1 MPNSNNTIIPD
12 DLISTINDF
21 KKSKNGSMIN
31 IHGKEYA
38 TVAHRVAVLR
48 RNLGAK
54 AKIETETVSIDKD
67 TVVCK
72 ATISLNG
79 NVLATGLA
87 EEKRTASRINQTSAL
102 ENCESSAVGRALAFC
117 GITNDQIASA
127 EEVSAAIEQQ
137 DKKIQSALKDLNAV
151 SHAGNYKEWIS
162 KNKVFLSDLKSNN
175 PLVYKD
181 FMEKFT
187 SAKNNLQS
195 RGVI

>member
-1 MPNSNNTIIPD
+1 MSNNNNTVIPD
-12 DLISTINDF
+12 DLITTINDF
-21 KKSKNGSMIN
+21 KKSKNGQMIN

-38 TVAHRVAVLR
+38 TVAHRIAIFR

-54 AKIETETVSIDKD
+54 AKIETEVISIDKD

-72 ATISLNG
+72 ATISLSG
-79 NVLATGLA
+79 NVIATGLA

-137 DKKIQSALKDLNAV
+137 DKKIQTCLKDLNSV
-151 SHAGNYKEWIS
+151 SHAGNYKEWLS
-162 KNKVFLSDLKSNN
+162 KNKVFLSDLKSKN

-187 SAKNNLQS
+187 SAKNNLQQ

>member
-72 ATISLNG
+72 ATISVNG
-79 NVLATGLA
+79 VVVATGHA

-137 DKKIQSALKDLNAV
+137 DKKIQSALKELNSV

-187 SAKNNLQS
+187 SAKNNLQQ